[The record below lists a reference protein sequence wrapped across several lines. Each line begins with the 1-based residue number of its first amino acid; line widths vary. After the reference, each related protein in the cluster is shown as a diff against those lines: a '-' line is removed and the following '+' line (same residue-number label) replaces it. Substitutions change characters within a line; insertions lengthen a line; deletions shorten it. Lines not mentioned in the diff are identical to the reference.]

1 MPPPGLACARNG
13 QAANSRTLSG
23 IRGQQMKRTD
33 RIFATLV
40 LGDALGLTLG
50 FVAPLGVAAAR

>member
-1 MPPPGLACARNG
+1 
-13 QAANSRTLSG
+13 
-23 IRGQQMKRTD
+23 MKRTD
-33 RIFATLV
+33 RIFAMLV